1 MRRMNFRAVLAVS
14 AAFCAVL
21 AQAQY
26 QDYSR
31 MGKTPA
37 ELRFIEDPMEVELKE
52 PSWLWHSPKKDTP
65 AEQLAYAAALERE
78 GKPEK
83 AAEAYDDLVHEWHAT
98 PEALTAQ
105 LALARIWS
113 SLGEAQKAYDA
124 DIYLLA
130 HFNGRFVLEPVLK
143 DAVAQADLLTAR
155 EQGRTFSTTSRKAL
169 RENYER
175 IIHFAPRWPRV
186 PELLLRI
193 ALLYAQQG
201 EYASAITVCDRILV
215 DWPNCAKTDEAVR
228 AYCQACRNQ
237 ANTWA
242 NDVGRLRHLEGLIA
256 GARTFRPGHPD
267 VALFDTWRREIY
279 EMRRA
284 KSYAQAVFYDNP
296 AAYSAEAAQ
305 LAYQAFLREFPDAP
319 QAPAVRTRL
328 AELSLARNTPAA
340 EPGTAPKESK

>member
-1 MRRMNFRAVLAVS
+1 MTSRALFVVS
-14 AAFCAVL
+14 AAFCAVM
-21 AQAQY
+21 ARAQY

-37 ELRFIEDPMEVELKE
+37 ELRFIEDPMDVELKE
-52 PSWLWHSPKKDTP
+52 PSWLWHNPRMGTP
-65 AEQLAYAAALERE
+65 SEQLAYAAGLERE
-78 GKPEK
+78 GRAEK

-105 LALARIWS
+105 LAIARLWS
-113 SLGEAQKAYDA
+113 GLGEAQKAYDA

-155 EQGRTFSTTSRKAL
+155 NQGRAFRLASGKAL

-193 ALLYAQQG
+193 ALLYAQDG
-201 EYASAITVCDRILV
+201 EYGSAITVCDRILV
-215 DWPNCAKTDEAVR
+215 DWPGCPKTDEAVR
-228 AYCQACRNQ
+228 VYCQACRNQ
-237 ANTWA
+237 ADVWR
-242 NDVGRLRHLEGLIA
+242 NDTGRLRHLERLIA

-267 VALFDTWRREIY
+267 AALFDAWQQEIY
-279 EMRRA
+279 ALRRA
-284 KSYAQAVFYDNP
+284 AAYGQAAFYDNP
-296 AAYSAEAAQ
+296 AAYSAEAAL
-305 LAYQAFLREFPDAP
+305 LAWQGFLRDFPDAP
-319 QAPAVRTRL
+319 QAPAVRARV
-328 AELSLARNTPAA
+328 AELSLARDKTD
-340 EPGTAPKESK
+340 APPQEKK

>member
-1 MRRMNFRAVLAVS
+1 ML
-14 AAFCAVL
+14 AAFCAVA

-37 ELRFIEDPMEVELKE
+37 ELRFIEDPMDVELKE
-52 PSWLWHSPKKDTP
+52 PSWLWHNPKKGTP

-78 GKPEK
+78 GRPEK
-83 AAEAYDDLVHEWHAT
+83 AAEAYDDLVHAWHAT

-113 SLGEAQKAYDA
+113 GLGEAQKAYDA

-155 EQGRTFSTTSRKAL
+155 NQGRTFRMASGKAL

-193 ALLYAQQG
+193 ALLYAQDG

-215 DWPNCAKTDEAVR
+215 DWPDCPKTDETVR
-228 AYCQACRNQ
+228 TYCQACRNQ
-237 ANTWA
+237 AEAWR
-242 NDVGRLRHLEGLIA
+242 NDVGRLRHLERLIA

-267 VALFDTWRREIY
+267 VGLFDAWQREIY

-284 KSYAQAVFYDNP
+284 KSYDLALFYDNP
-296 AAYSAEAAQ
+296 AAYSAEAAL
-305 LAYQAFLREFPDAP
+305 LAYQGFLREFPDAP
-319 QAPAVRTRL
+319 QAADVRARV
-328 AELSLARNTPAA
+328 AALSLARAAQADTPGN
-340 EPGTAPKESK
+340 EPKESK

>member
-1 MRRMNFRAVLAVS
+1 MGAMIPKAFFAVMTVCC
-14 AAFCAVL
+14 AAMAW
-21 AQAQY
+21 AQY

-52 PSWLWHSPKKDTP
+52 PSWLWHNPKKSTP
-65 AEQLAYAAALERE
+65 AEQLAYAAALERAGE
-78 GKPEK
+78 AER

-105 LALARIWS
+105 LAQARIWS
-113 SLGEAQKAYDA
+113 ALGEAQKAYDA

-130 HFNGRFVLEPVLK
+130 HFGGRFVLEPVLK

-155 EQGRTFSTTSRKAL
+155 NQGRTFRLASGKAL

-193 ALLYAQQG
+193 ALLYAQDKA
-201 EYASAITVCDRILV
+201 YDSAITVCDRILV
-215 DWPNCAKTDEAVR
+215 DWPNCPKTDETVR

-237 ANTWA
+237 ADLWR
-242 NDVGRLRHLEGLIA
+242 NDTGRLRHLERLIA
-256 GARTFRPGHPD
+256 GARTFRPSHPD
-267 VALFDTWRREIY
+267 VVLFDTWQREIY
-279 EMRRA
+279 ALRRA
-284 KSYAQAVFYDNP
+284 AAYGQAAFYDNP
-296 AAYSAEAAQ
+296 AAYSTEAAL
-305 LAYQAFLREFPDAP
+305 LAWQGFLRDFPDAP
-319 QAPAVRTRL
+319 QAPEVRARV
-328 AELSLARNTPAA
+328 AELSLARGTPDA
-340 EPGTAPKESK
+340 PPKETK